1 MSRKPEFGGEV
12 TYATYEELE
21 ASYAKEELHP
31 GDFKLAVESYINRLL
46 DPIRA
51 EFNTPELKY
60 VKSHSNFFITFLFM
74 SINLFFLVLGH
85 SAPKLIH
92 PQQRKQ

>member
-1 MSRKPEFGGEV
+1 MSRKPEFGGDV
-12 TYATYEELE
+12 TYTTYDELE

-51 EFNTPELKY
+51 EFDTPELRY
-60 VKSHSNFFITFLFM
+60 VFTFYH
-74 SINLFFLVLGH
+74 I
-85 SAPKLIH
+85 
-92 PQQRKQ
+92 

>member
-1 MSRKPEFGGEV
+1 MVSRKPEFGGDV
-12 TYATYEELE
+12 TFTTYQDLE
-21 ASYAKEELHP
+21 TSFAKEELHP

-60 VKSHSNFFITFLFM
+60 VDLMETQFY
-74 SINLFFLVLGH
+74 VL
-85 SAPKLIH
+85 KMCIM
-92 PQQRKQ
+92 